1 MSNKKGA
8 GRMDFNARRPQ
19 AARMQPVVRKQGLRN
34 IKKPKGGK

>member
-19 AARMQPVVRKQGLRN
+19 AARMQPVVRKAGMRSV
-34 IKKPKGGK
+34 KKPKGGR